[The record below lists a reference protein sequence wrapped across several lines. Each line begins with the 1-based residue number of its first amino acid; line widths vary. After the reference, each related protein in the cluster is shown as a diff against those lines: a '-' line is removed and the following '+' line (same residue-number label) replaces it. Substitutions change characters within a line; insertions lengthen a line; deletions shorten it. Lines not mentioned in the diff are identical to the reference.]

1 MKKLMQIITVVCLT
15 MTLVFTPIVYSLAAE
30 SACPPHVYSATHT
43 ALSEVFLSSHPVY
56 IGDGP
61 TGPIYETC
69 HIYGVYEVVYPRCTA
84 CGYIDYANPYSSTLI
99 GYRHDNSNCPYH

>member
-1 MKKLMQIITVVCLT
+1 MKKMMKLIIVACLT
-15 MTLVFTPIVYSLAAE
+15 IVFVLAPVKYSFAAE
-30 SACPPHVYSATHT
+30 NACPPHAYSDTHT
-43 ALSEVFLSSHPVY
+43 ALSEVFFSSHPVY
-56 IGDGP
+56 KEDGP